1 MNTVGLGSKSI
12 EERKLIMESGYEALK
27 SVSERAK
34 KRLKFINEGLYRT
47 TTPAIEGETE

>member
-34 KRLKFINEGLYRT
+34 KRLKLINEGLYRT
-47 TTPAIEGETE
+47 TTPAIAEEAE